1 MARGGR
7 ENRREDSKRHKGYDQ
22 VKRGKKGQRSY
33 RCILIKN
40 QCFSAR
46 VDIGYAEDALSSAY
60 YTSTSFSKCLCAGY
74 RRGSLEYKVGFWG
87 YNGDFQRSSVNDKWD
102 VVLVSDK
109 LKIGLLDVLPPLAFL
124 HQVQINLTESS
135 GWLLESSKRA
145 PTKQEFKNVL
155 SKLSGIWI
163 RGGYYAGG
171 EELKGSEG
179 VLGFDS
185 KTLYF
190 LSKNTMQPRSV
201 PFSDITSV
209 DVGSDD
215 IVQIYGPNH
224 RVVMTAGRF
233 TSYNVSQ
240 LAKFFET
247 VRKKTDEVKKGS
259 DRANDRGKDSPK
271 YDGRGSKQESSTKNV
286 EGQEQKRRQT
296 APDEQG
302 QTFQE
307 KQERETEKKRP
318 KKQAQYEEEH
328 EDIATETPKHERT
341 SKIHKHTENLP
352 RDNFDDANIKS
363 LQYQFLSGTERK
375 RVLKMEKELDINS
388 RAIYKRL
395 EGGGGL
401 LLLTSDALIIIPADP
416 DGKKKNKKT
425 SLHKITLD
433 NLISVEREGS
443 FVEIYDKRKNDPIRV
458 NIKHFPFQELM
469 DLLDDIAKIMRL
481 V

>member
-1 MARGGR
+1 MPKMRFLLPIIPLLHSLSVFALDIAGGVSSSFI
-7 ENRREDSKRHKGYDQ
+7 ESSEGWSKVGKDSGS
-22 VKRGKKGQRSY
+22 VKISHAPLMLSGKDDGPNSWW
-33 RCILIKN
+33 
-40 QCFSAR
+40 FAAPASF
-46 VDIGYAEDALSSAY
+46 IGDKSNFY
-60 YTSTSFSKCLCAGY
+60 G
-74 RRGSLEYKVGFWG
+74 GSLEYKVGFWG

-171 EELKGSEG
+171 EEVYLMGVKLNKRAGDSGDLEEDRKKKEAHMEEHPDGEREAKLKFDFELKGSEG

-352 RDNFDDANIKS
+352 RDNFDDANIKRYDD
-363 LQYQFLSGTERK
+363 L
-375 RVLKMEKELDINS
+375 VVS
-388 RAIYKRL
+388 RLCAKNRQLAI
-395 EGGGGL
+395 
-401 LLLTSDALIIIPADP
+401 PV
-416 DGKKKNKKT
+416 
-425 SLHKITLD
+425 
-433 NLISVEREGS
+433 SVW
-443 FVEIYDKRKNDPIRV
+443 N
-458 NIKHFPFQELM
+458 
-469 DLLDDIAKIMRL
+469 
-481 V
+481 